1 MNSAS
6 TERFRQG
13 EASPCAN
20 LQVVH
25 IHWVI
30 MVQLANTTHHH
41 IYHPLFTNP
50 QAIALRFETWQPI
63 SYLKYIIC
71 LTHIKQEPSIHEPKY
86 TEQRHPTSINHFH
99 CLSGIQSRL
108 AGEKKR
114 TKWRLLLGR
123 ENHKT
128 KPCGFSGSDVW
139 LPAGIDIICN

>member
-1 MNSAS
+1 
-6 TERFRQG
+6 
-13 EASPCAN
+13 
-20 LQVVH
+20 
-25 IHWVI
+25 

-63 SYLKYIIC
+63 SYHKYIIC

-86 TEQRHPTSINHFH
+86 TEQRHPTSINHSIAFRY
-99 CLSGIQSRL
+99 SIAASWG
-108 AGEKKR
+108 KKR

-128 KPCGFSGSDVW
+128 KPCVFQEVMFDYQQVLTSYAINVGKTTINH
-139 LPAGIDIICN
+139 PPNHHR